1 MAQRTSI
8 TKMKLTKENIKQEK
22 IFSYNDET
30 VVVKQYLPIN
40 DKLGMIQDIMTY
52 AMAES
57 NNNFMNPVKIEVFSM
72 LFFTEYYTNIKF
84 TEKQWE
90 NPGDTY
96 DIMQS
101 NGVFDMII
109 SHMSQEEYNSVS
121 NYIDTIIEG
130 YYKYNNSFLGILN
143 AISQDY
149 SQLNFDAEKIAK
161 DLGNPENLTL
171 LKDIMTK
178 LG

>member
-22 IFSYNDET
+22 NFSYNDET

-84 TEKQWE
+84 TENYVFLKDDEHLEE
-90 NPGDTY
+90 N
-96 DIMQS
+96 IK
-101 NGVFDMII
+101 IKK
-109 SHMSQEEYNSVS
+109 E
-121 NYIDTIIEG
+121 
-130 YYKYNNSFLGILN
+130 
-143 AISQDY
+143 
-149 SQLNFDAEKIAK
+149 QLKLINFKIAK
-161 DLGNPENLTL
+161 LDSDNNIIEIYNKITSIDVDFQIVVITGKN
-171 LKDIMTK
+171 
-178 LG
+178 GS

>member
-22 IFSYNDET
+22 NFSYNDET

-84 TEKQWE
+84 TEKQ
-90 NPGDTY
+90 N
-96 DIMQS
+96 
-101 NGVFDMII
+101 I
-109 SHMSQEEYNSVS
+109 SFINSIFEMLS
-121 NYIDTIIEG
+121 G
-130 YYKYNNSFLGILN
+130 LLQ
-143 AISQDY
+143 IS
-149 SQLNFDAEKIAK
+149 A
-161 DLGNPENLTL
+161 
-171 LKDIMTK
+171 
-178 LG
+178 